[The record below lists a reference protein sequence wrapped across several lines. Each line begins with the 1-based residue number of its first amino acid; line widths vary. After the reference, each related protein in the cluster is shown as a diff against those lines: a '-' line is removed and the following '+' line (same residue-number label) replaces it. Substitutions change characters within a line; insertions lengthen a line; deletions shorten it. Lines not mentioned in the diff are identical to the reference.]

1 MAKIFQLWFGLLF
14 TAFVPLLV
22 GIVFKEYQVAWLAAL
37 CGAFITII
45 AKPEGLAELSLGP
58 LKAKMQKTIAEA
70 TATVEQLR
78 EVATT
83 MATVVLS
90 DLMAGQFMWGMS
102 AAKRL
107 ELHDELVQ
115 NLERLGVTPEQLVRV
130 QADWWGGIGVMY
142 HNKLSQRLRQS
153 AQEAKLSVH
162 EVTQEF
168 NAFAKMDTRSAG
180 SPDDYQKF
188 FTKHKLLTPDIQL
201 WIDDYRHFLLTKEV
215 RRRDEFAD

>member
-1 MAKIFQLWFGLLF
+1 VNLAKIFQLWFGLIF
-14 TAFVPLLV
+14 TAFIPLLV
-22 GIVFKEYQVAWLAAL
+22 GIIFKEYQVAWLAAL
-37 CGAFITII
+37 CGAFITIM

-70 TATVEQLR
+70 AATVEHLR

-107 ELHDELVQ
+107 ELHDELVR
-115 NLERLGVTPEQLVRV
+115 NLERLGVTPEQLIRV
-130 QADWWGGIGVMY
+130 QADWWRGIGVMY
-142 HNKLSQRLRQS
+142 HNKLRHHLPKRAEEIS
-153 AQEAKLSVH
+153 

-168 NAFAKMDTRSAG
+168 NALAKKATRSVG
-180 SPDDYQKF
+180 SPDDYQEF
-188 FTKHKLLTPDIQL
+188 FAKYKLLTPDIQ
-201 WIDDYRHFLLTKEV
+201 
-215 RRRDEFAD
+215 